1 MKACSLGFFA
11 VFLFS
16 FIVFSQDKLPAGS
29 VLEKNAQAEEL
40 TLSMK
45 QLEGLAGHKFYLM
58 INGKPVILV
67 TTFSMT
73 TKPKARLYPG
83 FKKYFNDIKIGE
95 KVYLYTSDIE
105 AKINYT
111 ELQDQGSVND
121 LVMLCGKSFTDEKVK
136 TFMTLI
142 GDGYIPRNP
151 NTNLLTDMTSGGDS
165 RSNNVELV
173 KHQFGYY
180 YLYKKKGISFKFDN
194 MQGGLI
200 LSEILLYNQDA
211 NSYNKYPL
219 SLPEN
224 ISFNETRSE
233 IEKKIG
239 QPIKSGG
246 EGKIPFWASYSHLG
260 FVITYKSEST
270 TDMNNQIFSISIKR
284 F

>member
-1 MKACSLGFFA
+1 MKACSIGFIA
-11 VFLFS
+11 VLLFS
-16 FIVFSQDKLPAGS
+16 FITFGQGTSPAGS
-29 VLEKNAQAEEL
+29 VLEKNAHSEEL

-45 QLEGLAGHKFYLM
+45 QLEGLAGHKFYM
-58 INGKPVILV
+58 IVNGKPVILV
-67 TTFSMT
+67 TTFAMT

-83 FKKYFNDIKIGE
+83 FKKYFNDIKVGE

-105 AKINYT
+105 AKINYA
-111 ELQDQGSVND
+111 ELQDQSSVND
-121 LVMLCGKSFTDEKVK
+121 LVLLCGKSFTDEKVK

-151 NTNLLTDMTSGGDS
+151 DSNLFTDMTSGGDS
-165 RSNNVELV
+165 RSNNVEIV

-194 MQGGLI
+194 MQGGLM
-200 LSEILLYNQDA
+200 LTEILLYNQDA
-211 NSYNKYPL
+211 DNFNKYSL
-219 SLPEN
+219 ALPEN
-224 ISFNETRSE
+224 ISFSE
-233 IEKKIG
+233 SRADIEKKIG

-260 FVITYKSEST
+260 FVITYKSESM
-270 TDMNNQIFSISIKR
+270 TDMDNKIFLISIKK